1 MDIAQAAPNT
11 VILAGDEASLY
22 LQATL
27 KVVWHACGQTPILKV
42 HPGRD
47 STHFYGALNL
57 RSGQETAMSSTMMN
71 GDVSA
76 LFLLRLLATYPNR
89 PILLLWDKATWH
101 RGKPIQHIL
110 QAHPRLEIL
119 YLPTA
124 APDLNPQEQV
134 WKATR
139 QAVSHNHRHAKLDC
153 LADAFEQHLTS
164 TCFPCSLLDKFAY
177 PTLSAMFI

>member
-1 MDIAQAAPNT
+1 M
-11 VILAGDEASLY
+11 ILAGDEASLY

-27 KVVWHACGQTPILKV
+27 KVVWHSCGQTPVIKV

-57 RSGQETAMSSTMMN
+57 LSGQETALCSPQMN

-76 LFLLRLLATYPNR
+76 LFLLRLLETYPHQ
-89 PILLLWDKATWH
+89 PILLLWDRATWH
-101 RGKPIQHIL
+101 RGKPIQQIL
-110 QAHPRLEIL
+110 QAHPRLEIF
-119 YLPTA
+119 YLPPA

-139 QAVSHNHRHAKLDC
+139 QAISHNHRHTKLAR
-153 LADAFEQHLTS
+153 LADAFEHHLTS
-164 TCFPCSLLDKFAY
+164 TRFACSLLDKFDY
-177 PTLSAMFI
+177 PSLSTMFT

>member
-1 MDIAQAAPNT
+1 

-22 LQATL
+22 LQATR
-27 KVVWHACGQTPILKV
+27 KVVWHSCGQTPVIKV

-57 RSGQETAMSSTMMN
+57 LSGQETALRSPQMN

-76 LFLLRLLATYPNR
+76 LFLLRLLETYPHQ
-89 PILLLWDKATWH
+89 PILLLWDRATWH
-101 RGKPIQHIL
+101 RGKPIQQIL
-110 QAHPRLEIL
+110 QAHPRLEIF
-119 YLPTA
+119 YLPPA

-139 QAVSHNHRHAKLDC
+139 QAISHNHRHTKLAL
-153 LADAFEQHLTS
+153 LADAFERHLTS
-164 TCFPCSLLDKFAY
+164 TRFACSLLDKFDY
-177 PTLSAMFI
+177 PYLSTMFT